1 MCYVAKKVSNTVFMF
16 FYVLI
21 DTYVRTLTEFVHC
34 PSGRLC
40 WSQVGAMSGGP
51 SSTHLTTVS
60 LLMTARASAKKSQFL
75 PTPVA
80 PEPKTTVAKK
90 KNVRITSE
98 R

>member
-1 MCYVAKKVSNTVFMF
+1 MCVFLSVGR
-16 FYVLI
+16 YI
-21 DTYVRTLTEFVHC
+21 RTLTEFVHC

-40 WSQVGAMSGGP
+40 WSHVGAMSGGP

-80 PEPKTTVAKK
+80 PEPKTALAMKK
-90 KNVRITSE
+90 IVRITSE